1 MWLTKAKKSDGRTKE
16 QILNQELLNN
26 LHSFIVKYREINNI
40 ATASQLVDFYA
51 QLNKQF
57 SNTPTTTT
65 TNPPTD
71 I

>member
-1 MWLTKAKKSDGRTKE
+1 MWPKAKKNDGKTKE
-16 QILNQELLNN
+16 QVLNQELLNN
-26 LHSFIVKYREINNI
+26 LHSFIVKYREINNT

-57 SNTPTTTT
+57 SPASQPPPTT
-65 TNPPTD
+65 

>member
-1 MWLTKAKKSDGRTKE
+1 MWPKVKKPLDGKMKE
-16 QILNQELLNN
+16 VLLNQELLNN
-26 LHSFIVKYREINNI
+26 LHSFIVKYREINST

-57 SNTPTTTT
+57 STTSQSTSQPPNTS
-65 TNPPTD
+65 